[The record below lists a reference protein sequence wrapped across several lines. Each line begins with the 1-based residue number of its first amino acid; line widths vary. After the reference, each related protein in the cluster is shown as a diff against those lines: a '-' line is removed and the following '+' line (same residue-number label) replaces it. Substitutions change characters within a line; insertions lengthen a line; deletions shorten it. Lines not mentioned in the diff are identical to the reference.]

1 MFMLKNILLVAFGG
15 AAGSVARYILSK
27 AALSAAPSAFPLGTL
42 AVNAL
47 GCLIMGV
54 VCGLSKGDG
63 APLSPDAKLLLAAG
77 FCGGFTTF
85 SAFMDE
91 SLTLIKGGDFPLC
104 VLYVFASMALG
115 ASGLLA
121 GWYLAK

>member
-1 MFMLKNILLVAFGG
+1 MLKNILLVAFGG

-77 FCGGFTTF
+77 FCGG
-85 SAFMDE
+85 
-91 SLTLIKGGDFPLC
+91 
-104 VLYVFASMALG
+104 
-115 ASGLLA
+115 
-121 GWYLAK
+121 